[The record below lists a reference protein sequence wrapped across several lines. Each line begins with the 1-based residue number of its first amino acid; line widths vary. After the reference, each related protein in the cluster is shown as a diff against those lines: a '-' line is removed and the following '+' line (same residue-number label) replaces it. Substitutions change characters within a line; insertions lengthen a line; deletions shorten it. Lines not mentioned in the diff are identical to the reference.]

1 MSSDET
7 LYTGILRCKRCGREL
22 QRVSNIPAIA
32 NAVVMAD
39 IFDANR
45 LLIISN
51 RWLLVEGPIQNVDNV
66 IHVRS
71 QTDRAARIFRRFHP
85 VARFPLNGGSYH
97 DGPSCLRTTASIFG
111 SNS

>member
-7 LYTGILRCKRCGREL
+7 LYTGILRCKRGGREL

-51 RWLLVEGPIQNVDNV
+51 RWLLVEGPVQNVDNV
-66 IHVRS
+66 IHVR
-71 QTDRAARIFRRFHP
+71 A
-85 VARFPLNGGSYH
+85 NG
-97 DGPSCLRTTASIFG
+97 SCR
-111 SNS
+111 